1 MPLKVSR
8 TRLSLPPSQ
17 FQEGH
22 YTSIVHFLSFF
33 FFFTLYHDIPLSNP
47 FPEQSN
53 EIFSNVLHS
62 EVAPSSPV
70 RASSPARRNPPPFPA
85 PSPSTP
91 TRQRLFNFTTP
102 THSSNP
108 GTPANLDVPT
118 DEAYSR
124 SPVRA
129 ESRQLLES
137 PRRQLRSVCKTPY
150 RVLDAPELADDFY
163 LNLVDWST
171 TNVLGVGLGSSVY
184 LWSAENAAVNLLCN
198 FHDTSDTVSSISWV
212 QKGST
217 LAVGFM
223 SGSLRIYD
231 ASTAALLRTYDHAH
245 TSRIGALSWNQHIL
259 TSGARDRIIYCRDV
273 REPSPRPIRR
283 WAGHKQEVCGLT
295 WNKTDSVD
303 SALLASGG
311 NDNKVCIWDLRGS
324 TRAQAPETAE
334 APLFKF
340 HEHTAAVRG
349 MAWNPHVAN
358 VLATGGGTQDKM
370 IRFWNTQTG
379 TLLHGLNT
387 GSQVSQSMHIV

>member
-1 MPLKVSR
+1 MRTIVYILAFNQWKRSYSFPSR
-8 TRLSLPPSQ
+8 SETDFDLFSL
-17 FQEGH
+17 
-22 YTSIVHFLSFF
+22 
-33 FFFTLYHDIPLSNP
+33 
-47 FPEQSN
+47 EQSN
-53 EIFSNVLHS
+53 EIFSSVLHS
-62 EVAPSSPV
+62 EVAPPSPV
-70 RASSPARRNPPPFPA
+70 RETSPVRRNPFPV
-85 PSPSTP
+85 STPSTP
-91 TRQRLFNFTTP
+91 IRQRLFNYTTP
-102 THSSNP
+102 THSNP
-108 GTPANLDVPT
+108 GTPTNLDVPT

-124 SPVRA
+124 SPIRA

-184 LWSAENAAVNLLCN
+184 LWSAENAAVHQLCN
-198 FHDTSDTVSSISWV
+198 FHDASDTVSSISWV
-212 QKGST
+212 QRGST

-223 SGSLRIYD
+223 SGHLRIYD
-231 ASTAALLRTYDHAH
+231 ASTAALLRTYESAH
-245 TSRIGALSWNQHIL
+245 DSRIGALSWNQHIL

-273 REPSPRPIRR
+273 REPSQRPIRR
-283 WAGHKQEVCGLT
+283 WAGHRQEVCGLT
-295 WNKTDSVD
+295 WNKAEAID
-303 SALLASGG
+303 SALLGSGG

-324 TRAQAPETAE
+324 SRAQATDTAE

-379 TLLHGLNT
+379 TLLHELDT
-387 GSQVSQSMHIV
+387 GSQVGSLLFCLILR